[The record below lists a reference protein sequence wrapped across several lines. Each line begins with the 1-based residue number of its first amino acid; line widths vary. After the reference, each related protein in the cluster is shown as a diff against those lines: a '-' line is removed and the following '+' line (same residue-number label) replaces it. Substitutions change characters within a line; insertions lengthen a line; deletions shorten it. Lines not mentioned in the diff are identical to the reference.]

1 MSERHL
7 GRRIPMCE
15 RASSSSVQKPSFP
28 TRRTSK
34 QHRKRKTIERC
45 KSEPCLWR
53 VNGVGDNEDDRRDVT
68 TSLEVLLRPQTCSNI
83 FFSPDYLNN
92 VSSPQGS
99 RGYNKDAKV
108 VVNVTVEGTPGPI
121 RTMVKL
127 GSSVDETIRFV
138 LSKYREEGRSPH
150 LDKSSPSSFK
160 LYSSYFSLES
170 LSNTDM
176 IGDVW
181 SRSFYL
187 RKSNSNGNN
196 SRNAEIATDITSM
209 EANSNPIIVVINK
222 IIRTSK
228 LWKFLGC
235 IRCFG

>member
-7 GRRIPMCE
+7 GQRIPMCE
-15 RASSSSVQKPSFP
+15 RAISSSVQKPSLP

-34 QHRKRKTIERC
+34 QHRNKRKTIERC

-53 VNGVGDNEDDRRDVT
+53 VNGVGDNEEDRRDMT
-68 TSLEVLLRPQTCSNI
+68 TSLE
-83 FFSPDYLNN
+83 
-92 VSSPQGS
+92 
-99 RGYNKDAKV
+99 GYNKDAKV
-108 VVNVTVEGTPGPI
+108 VINVTVEGTPGPI

-138 LSKYREEGRSPH
+138 LSKYKEEGRNPH
-150 LDKSSPSSFK
+150 LDEIAPSSFK

-170 LSNTDM
+170 LSNSDV
-176 IGDVW
+176 IGDVG

-187 RKSNSNGNN
+187 RKNNSKGNN
-196 SRNAEIATDITSM
+196 SRNAEIAMGITSM
-209 EANSNPIIVVINK
+209 EANSNPILVVINK

-235 IRCFG
+235 IQCFG

>member
-92 VSSPQGS
+92 VSSTQGS
-99 RGYNKDAKV
+99 RVIFLFEIEALMLLLYMKPFFLKYLKGLFSCSLFTQHYEFFCVNQILENDIKMV
-108 VVNVTVEGTPGPI
+108 VTAD
-121 RTMVKL
+121 L
-127 GSSVDETIRFV
+127 
-138 LSKYREEGRSPH
+138 YR
-150 LDKSSPSSFK
+150 
-160 LYSSYFSLES
+160 
-170 LSNTDM
+170 
-176 IGDVW
+176 
-181 SRSFYL
+181 
-187 RKSNSNGNN
+187 NGNDSCHLYTEKN
-196 SRNAEIATDITSM
+196 
-209 EANSNPIIVVINK
+209 
-222 IIRTSK
+222 
-228 LWKFLGC
+228 F
-235 IRCFG
+235 F